1 MSQDSAVVKS
11 KNFRN
16 NTKMLTARIPLG
28 MVRKFEAMFASDP
41 GSCFLWLAAPH
52 GAVTGWK
59 SCPSPEDGLEPEGQ
73 GPGA

>member
-28 MVRKFEAMFASDP
+28 MVRKFETTVPAGARSQFVVKA
-41 GSCFLWLAAPH
+41 LAAALDRRVEELS
-52 GAVTGWK
+52 GAGTG
-59 SCPSPEDGLEPEGQ
+59 SELVLQ
-73 GPGA
+73 